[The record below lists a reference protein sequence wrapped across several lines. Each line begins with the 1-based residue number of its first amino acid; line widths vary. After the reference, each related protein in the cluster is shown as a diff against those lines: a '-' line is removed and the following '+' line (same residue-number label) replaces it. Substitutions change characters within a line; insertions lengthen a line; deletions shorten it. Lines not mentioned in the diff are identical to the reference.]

1 MPNYEL
7 DLTFDQAG
15 LDALAA
21 SGQRVTIVKQST
33 GGKQTA
39 WITFTPQLANAVTWT
54 EQYSVYS
61 STTNAQSGAKIVT
74 SSEATAIGG
83 SSYNLNTSGYF
94 DPGVSGAVGP
104 TQYQIFNG
112 DPNLMIATTAM
123 VTAGLVQGASVN
135 GTTVSS
141 PMCAAG
147 VLYNQTALFTPIETI
162 MVYTSSYS
170 DNGIVISQ
178 VAGNALTVQYTTNNK
193 ASIAY
198 NDQNNQFI
206 MAS

>member
-1 MPNYEL
+1 MPTYEL
-7 DLTFDQAG
+7 DITFDQAG
-15 LDALAA
+15 LDALNA
-21 SGQRVTIVKQST
+21 SGQSVTIVKQSS

-39 WITFTPQLANAVTWT
+39 WISFKPQMANTVTWT

-61 STTNAQSGAKIVT
+61 STTNAQSGAVIVT

-83 SSYNLNTSGYF
+83 SSYNLNTAGYF

-104 TQYQIFNG
+104 TQYQIVNG
-112 DPNLMIATTAM
+112 DPNLTIGTTAM

-135 GTTVSS
+135 GAVVSA

-162 MVYTSSYS
+162 MVFTSSYS

-178 VAGNALTVQYTTNNK
+178 VSGNALTVQYTTNTLAAIK
-193 ASIAY
+193 Y

-206 MAS
+206 MA